1 MRNSGGNKRGRRE
14 RGNRGPSSSDAD
26 NGGQHRVP
34 GLRAVLELLR
44 FAPRRVQEV
53 LAVAGR
59 AKGELNDAA
68 GAAGVPLTI
77 VDHAT
82 LSKRAGDADPRGV
95 LALAHPAAEVEL
107 DDILAGFAT
116 APDADATA
124 PPARRILLAL
134 DGVLDPGNLGAL
146 MRSAEFFG
154 VTAVLWPRDRA
165 ATVTPL
171 VVRASV
177 GASERLALCR
187 VTNLAR
193 ALDACKA
200 AGAWIMGTVPEGGR
214 PLAALLAEDALP
226 DPLVV
231 VLGGEERGIR
241 RLTRE
246 RCDFLATIPRAGAL
260 ASLNVSAA
268 GAVVL
273 AAVTASV

>member
-1 MRNSGGNKRGRRE
+1 MRRSDGKKRGRRD
-14 RGNRGPSSSDAD
+14 RANRGQSTEAD
-26 NGGQHRVP
+26 NGPHRVP
-34 GLRAVLELLR
+34 GLRAVLELLQ

-59 AKGELNDAA
+59 AKGELSDAA
-68 GAAGVPLTI
+68 AAAGVPLTI

-95 LALAHPAAEVEL
+95 LALAQPAAEVEL
-107 DDILAGFAT
+107 DDILAGFAAASEST
-116 APDADATA
+116 EGTV
-124 PPARRILLAL
+124 PARRILLAL

-154 VTAVLWPRDRA
+154 VAAVLWPRDRA

-193 ALDACKA
+193 ALDSCKA

-214 PLAALLAEDALP
+214 PLAELLAEDALP

-246 RCDFLATIPRAGAL
+246 RCDFLATIPRSGAL

-273 AAVTASV
+273 AAVTSSV

>member
-1 MRNSGGNKRGRRE
+1 MDPSG
-14 RGNRGPSSSDAD
+14 SHA
-26 NGGQHRVP
+26 VP

-44 FAPRRVQEV
+44 FAPRRVEVV
-53 LAVAGR
+53 LATASR
-59 AKGELNDAA
+59 AKGELTKVADAA
-68 GAAGVPLTI
+68 GVQLRIEDAAAI
-77 VDHAT
+77 A
-82 LSKRAGDADPRGV
+82 RR
-95 LALAHPAAEVEL
+95 
-107 DDILAGFAT
+107 
-116 APDADATA
+116 APDADTRGVVAVAKPPTEVELEDILDGWAESEPA
-124 PPARRILLAL
+124 PGAPRRVLLVL

-146 MRSAEFFG
+146 LRSAEFFG
-154 VTAVLWPRDRA
+154 AAAVVWPRDRA
-165 ATVTPL
+165 ATVTPT

-177 GASERLALCR
+177 GASERIPLCR

-200 AGAWIMGTVPEGGR
+200 RGAWLMGTVPDGGR

-246 RCDFLATIPRAGAL
+246 RCDFLATIPGAGGV

-273 AAVTASV
+273 AAVTSAV